1 MTRAGA
7 VLSAGHVLL
16 YLPPRS
22 AWPAGFE
29 HTGLVLWLQGDGYL
43 LGQGLGMLPVMTL
56 SEWRSVSPCVP
67 LVLSY

>member
-1 MTRAGA
+1 MTPAGA
-7 VLSAGHVLL
+7 VLSAGHVPL

-22 AWPAGFE
+22 TWPAVFE
-29 HTGLVLWLQGDGYL
+29 HTGLGLWLQGDGYL

-56 SEWRSVSPCVP
+56 SGWRSVSPCLP